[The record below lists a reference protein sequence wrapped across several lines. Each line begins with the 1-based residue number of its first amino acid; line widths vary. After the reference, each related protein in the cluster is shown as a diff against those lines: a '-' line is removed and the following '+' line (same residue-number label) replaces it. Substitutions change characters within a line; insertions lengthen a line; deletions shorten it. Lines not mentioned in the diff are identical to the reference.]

1 MNEKINATFTLSSFY
16 ASDVR
21 FQVKKHGDSSL
32 VNDLSFSLDTAIDK
46 VEGNN
51 NQFKISYKIG
61 LKNIGETL
69 ILSADYH
76 AIFITNSPITDE
88 LLSSSLIKINACA
101 IGFPYLRSFISQL
114 SVNAGI
120 PAIILP
126 TINFTKVG

>member
-16 ASDVR
+16 ASDVK
-21 FQVKKHGDSSL
+21 FQVKKYGDAAL
-32 VNDLSFSLDTAIDK
+32 VNDLSFSLDTGIEK
-46 VEGNN
+46 VEGTN
-51 NQFKISYKIG
+51 NQFRINYKIG

-76 AIFITNSPITDE
+76 AIFVTNGPINNE
-88 LLSSSLIKINACA
+88 LLSSSLIKVNACA